1 MLDSKLQSEYSVAR
15 MFVQTTCCKHGKH
28 TYLTY
33 LVRESFRSPKGPRSR
48 TICNITALP
57 PNTRELI
64 AQSLRGQSF
73 VPGDQLGL
81 ANALNFGGLVVL
93 RQAWDQFD
101 LERLFAGLS
110 DARGV
115 GLLKAMI
122 LGRILFPSAKLAL
135 ADHARGTLLAAA
147 CGLDQA
153 TEDFDEDD
161 LYGAMDQLTGRWVG
175 MEKQLYTQGFPQGV
189 SLVLYDLTS
198 VYFEGEGPAGIS
210 RYGHSRD
217 HRSDRPQIILAVAAD
232 AQGVPLHLEVLR
244 GNRGDTTTL
253 QGLLTTLRRRFGI
266 QEAVFVFDGGMSS
279 KVNLEAVEALGL
291 KYVTRLGAATLEQ
304 LLEQLPADPSP
315 ELWDRTRVMEIVREG
330 KRYVIAGGPWRQQR
344 DQQRRQARLAKA
356 ETELKRLAA
365 VKRKR
370 VNAQKLASQAGRALQ
385 RLKAHK
391 YFEYSVDPQGK
402 LQWGRRADS
411 IRAETVRDG
420 LYLLGTN
427 TGTQEVSATGVL
439 GHYKNLLEVE
449 DAFCHLKSYLRVRP
463 VFHRR
468 PDRVRNHVR
477 ICFLAYWLSAK
488 LELQWRQKDQT
499 IEVHNLLRQ
508 LQCIRLGRLELA
520 GKAFKTVVTHVPKDM
535 NGTLDKL
542 GLLPL
547 FAAPPTWATADCS
560 K

>member
-1 MLDSKLQSEYSVAR
+1 
-15 MFVQTTCCKHGKH
+15 MFVQATKCTHGQH
-28 TYLTY
+28 AYLTY
-33 LVRESFRSPKGPRSR
+33 LVRESFRTPKGPRSR
-48 TICNITALP
+48 TVCNITALP
-57 PNTRELI
+57 PDTRALI

-73 VPGDQLGL
+73 VPTDQLEL
-81 ANALNFGGLVVL
+81 AAALNFGGLAVL

-101 LERLFAGLS
+101 LERLFQGLRKGRTAGL
-110 DARGV
+110 
-115 GLLKAMI
+115 LQAMI
-122 LGRILFPSAKLAL
+122 FGRILFPSAKLAL

-147 CGLDQA
+147 CALDQA
-153 TEDFDEDD
+153 TENFDEDD
-161 LYGAMDQLTGRWVG
+161 LYAAMDQLTGRWVG
-175 MEKQLYTQGFPQGV
+175 IEKQLYHHSFPQGV

-198 VYFEGEGPAGIS
+198 VYFEGEGPAGLS

-217 HRSDRPQIILAVAAD
+217 HRSDRPQVILAVAAD

-266 QEAVFVFDGGMSS
+266 KEAVFVFDGGMSS
-279 KVNLEAVEALGL
+279 KINLEAIEALQL
-291 KYVTRLGAATLEQ
+291 QYVTRLGAATLEQ

-315 ELWDRTRVMEIVREG
+315 ELWDRTQLMEMVRGG

-344 DQQRRQARLAKA
+344 DQQRREARLSKA
-356 ETELKRLAA
+356 EAELQRIAS
-365 VKRKR
+365 VPRKKID
-370 VNAQKLASQAGRALQ
+370 AQKLASQVGRALQ

-391 YFEYSVDPQGK
+391 YFKYSVDPQGQ
-402 LQWGRRADS
+402 LHWSRRADS
-411 IRAETVRDG
+411 IRAETIRDG

-427 TGTQEVSATGVL
+427 TTAQQLPATGVL
-439 GHYKNLLEVE
+439 AHYKNLLEVE

-463 VFHRR
+463 MFHRR

-488 LELQWRQKDQT
+488 LEGQWRQKDQT

-508 LQCIRLGRLELA
+508 LQCIRLGRLEVG
-520 GKAFKTVVTHVPKDM
+520 GKAFKTAVTQVPKDL
-535 NGTLDKL
+535 NATLAKL

-547 FAAPPTWATADCS
+547 FAAPPAWATARCS